1 MQVIKM
7 KTFKDTLLFLAVLT
21 TIYIIGYQTTIEIQK
36 DKEVSFILKTF
47 FSFIMGIAVIA
58 GFGLVCLFSF
68 VILKFIKIITK

>member
-1 MQVIKM
+1 M
-7 KTFKDTLLFLAVLT
+7 KTFKDALLFLAILA
-21 TIYIIGYQTTIEIQK
+21 TIYVIGYQTTPEIQK

-68 VILKFIKIITK
+68 ATLKLIKIITK